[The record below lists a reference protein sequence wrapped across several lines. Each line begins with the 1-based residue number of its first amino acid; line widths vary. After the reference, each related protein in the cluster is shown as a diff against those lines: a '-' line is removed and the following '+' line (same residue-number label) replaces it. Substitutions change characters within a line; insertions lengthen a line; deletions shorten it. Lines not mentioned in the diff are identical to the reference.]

1 MKHYRTAFIGLG
13 SMGRRHIR
21 DLKAMM
27 DGRGDICSIDVYR
40 SDASRPVPE
49 DISGFVDKEYL
60 LSDPIPGN
68 MEKYDIIFITNPT
81 SMHFETFKRFL
92 PFAKSMFI
100 EKPVF
105 DRTDIDLSE
114 LEPEILKTVPCYV
127 ACPLRYNPVL
137 EYVRNNIDT
146 HSAFAARAMSS
157 SYLPEWRPGTDYRK
171 CYSAH
176 RDMGGGVGID
186 LIHEWDYL
194 TALFGYPE
202 QGFSIQTRIS
212 DLEIDSDDIASY
224 VARTPST
231 VIELHLD
238 YFGRKSQRTLEIFLA
253 EDTVMCDLL
262 SGTIDWRKSGRHMDF
277 KVDGAKTYVTEL
289 EHFFDIIEEKCKNDN
304 SIENALHTLKYAKGE
319 F

>member
-1 MKHYRTAFIGLG
+1 MKQYRTAFIGLG
-13 SMGRRHIR
+13 SMGRRHMR

-27 DGRGDICSIDVYR
+27 ASRGDACSVDVFR
-40 SDASRPVPE
+40 SDPSKPVPE
-49 DISGFVDKEYL
+49 DISGYIDREFL
-60 LSDPIPGN
+60 LSEMIPDDT
-68 MEKYDIIFITNPT
+68 EKYDVIFITNPT
-81 SMHFETFKRFL
+81 SMHFDTLKRFL
-92 PFAKSMFI
+92 PLAKSLFI

-105 DRTDIDLSE
+105 DRTDYDLSE
-114 LEPEILKTVPCYV
+114 LDAEALKIVPCYV

-137 EYVRNNIDT
+137 EYVRDHIDT

-202 QGFSIQTRIS
+202 QGFSVQTKIS

-224 VARTPST
+224 IARTPST

-238 YFGRKSQRTLEIFLA
+238 YFGRKSQRTLEIFLP

-262 SGTIDWRKSGRHMDF
+262 AGTIEWRKSGKHMDF
-277 KVDGAKTYVTEL
+277 PVDGAKTYVTEL
-289 EHFFDIIEEKCKNDN
+289 YHFFDIIDGKCINDN